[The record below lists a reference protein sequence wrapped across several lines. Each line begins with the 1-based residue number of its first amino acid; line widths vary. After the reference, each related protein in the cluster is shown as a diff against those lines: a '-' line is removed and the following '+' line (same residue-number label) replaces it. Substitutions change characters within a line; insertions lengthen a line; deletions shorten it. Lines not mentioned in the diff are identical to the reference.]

1 MNRGGKYDKYAGRK
15 MVRARTKIE
24 SLAPNEGCCGG
35 QNAPQKEV
43 SKLSDP
49 TSTIEWLHTKNWDF
63 LRCKMVSMRTLN
75 RIFVYKNARD
85 WSIIDS
91 FPQLRETL

>member
-1 MNRGGKYDKYAGRK
+1 
-15 MVRARTKIE
+15 
-24 SLAPNEGCCGG
+24 
-35 QNAPQKEV
+35 
-43 SKLSDP
+43 
-49 TSTIEWLHTKNWDF
+49 
-63 LRCKMVSMRTLN
+63 MVSMRTLN